1 MTADADDE
9 VEAFNAYAEWCKD
22 QAHDDGHQQEILA
35 STSAVY
41 AASAPVVEYIAPAPA
56 VFYAAP
62 AQVVEYLAPP
72 PVAYTAPVATA
83 TVGFGSLPVEPI
95 VFR

>member
-1 MTADADDE
+1 MLFTKGACRT
-9 VEAFNAYAEWCKD
+9 VF
-22 QAHDDGHQQEILA
+22 Q
-35 STSAVY
+35 S
-41 AASAPVVEYIAPAPA
+41 VVEYIAPTPA

-95 VFR
+95 VFG

>member
-1 MTADADDE
+1 MT
-9 VEAFNAYAEWCKD
+9 
-22 QAHDDGHQQEILA
+22 LA
-35 STSAVY
+35 STPAVY
-41 AASAPVVEYIAPAPA
+41 AASAPVVEYIAPATA
-56 VFYAAP
+56 VFHAAP

-72 PVAYTAPVATA
+72 PVAYTAPVVIA